1 MQDVVERTKTYISS
15 FRDLD
20 VYKRAFSLS
29 LEIHKTTM
37 LFPAIEQYALAG
49 QLRRA
54 SKSICANIAEG
65 YAKQS
70 FSTPEFARYLGI
82 AIASAVECSVWVDYA
97 VSLGYID
104 NQCAEKWNQEFVV
117 LEKMLGKLRSK
128 TSKPPIFQTSKPL
141 NL

>member
-1 MQDVVERTKTYISS
+1 MQDVVEGAKTYISS
-15 FRDLD
+15 YRDLD
-20 VYKRAFSLS
+20 VYCRAFELS
-29 LEIHKTTM
+29 LEIHKAT
-37 LFPAIEQYALAG
+37 LQFPSIEQYALAG

-70 FSTPEFARYLGI
+70 FSLPEFHRFLGI

-104 NQCAEKWNQEFVV
+104 TQCAEKWNQEFVV

-128 TSKPPIFQTSKPL
+128 VSKPP